1 MSKKIEIISQNR
13 AYDGYL
19 KIDEAV
25 INEIDENGKSEHYT
39 RFKLT
44 RPDASAVLVYN
55 KDEDSVVLVKQYRYP
70 VIGKVDGD
78 ILEAVAGKVDKGEDP
93 KTAAIR
99 EVKEEIGYDINED
112 EVQYKGSYFPSP
124 GYSSE
129 IIHLY
134 VIRVRNE
141 DKTSEGGGL
150 EGEHENI
157 EIVNVP
163 TSEFFSM
170 IANGQIVDGKTISL
184 ANHFWHL
191 RNDFNVKRGLEYFEK
206 YHKIEQE
213 NGAEEK

>member
-25 INEIDENGKSEHYT
+25 INETDEAGKNIQYT

-44 RPDASAVLVYN
+44 RPDASAILVYN
-55 KDEDSVVLVKQYRYP
+55 KDEDSVVLVRQHRYP
-70 VIGKVDGD
+70 VTGKVDGD
-78 ILEAVAGKVDKGEDP
+78 ILEAVAGKVDEGEDP

-99 EVKEEIGYDINED
+99 EIKEEIGYDVNAD
-112 EVQYKGSYFPSP
+112 AMQYKGSYFPSP

-129 IIHLY
+129 VIHLY
-134 VIRVRNE
+134 VVRVFNE
-141 DKTSEGGGL
+141 DKTSEGGGV

-163 TSEFFSM
+163 TSDFFGM

-184 ANHFWHL
+184 ANHFWRL
-191 RNDFNVKRGLEYFEK
+191 RNDYNVKKGLEYYEK

-213 NGAEEK
+213 NAEKEK